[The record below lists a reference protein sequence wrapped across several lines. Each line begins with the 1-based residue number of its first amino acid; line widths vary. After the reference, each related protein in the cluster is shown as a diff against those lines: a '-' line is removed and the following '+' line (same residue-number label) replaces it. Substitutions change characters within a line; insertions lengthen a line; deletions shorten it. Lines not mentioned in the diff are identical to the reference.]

1 MRLSAFN
8 VRSYRAILDSGWVD
22 LEDITVIVGKNESGK
37 TALLKALHKFN
48 PFKPEPYTLE
58 REWPRG
64 HRKDRSPDAIVVETR
79 FTFVDD
85 EAAQVKALWPLQPE
99 PPTGVEI
106 AKTYKGDLSFRFTPV
121 DLAAYAHPASVTT

>member
-1 MRLSAFN
+1 MQLKGFR
-8 VRSYRAILDSGWVD
+8 VWSYRPILDSGWVD

-64 HRKDRSPDAIVVETR
+64 HRKMRSQDA
-79 FTFVDD
+79 
-85 EAAQVKALWPLQPE
+85 
-99 PPTGVEI
+99 G
-106 AKTYKGDLSFRFTPV
+106 
-121 DLAAYAHPASVTT
+121 SVTR